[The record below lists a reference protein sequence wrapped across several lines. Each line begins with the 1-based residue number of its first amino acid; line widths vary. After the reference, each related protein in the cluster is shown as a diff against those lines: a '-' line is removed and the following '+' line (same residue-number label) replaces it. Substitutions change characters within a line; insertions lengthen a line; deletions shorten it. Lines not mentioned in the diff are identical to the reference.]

1 MKLSIQ
7 LKSFLVSM
15 ALVLGSFALA
25 DIYISGRIESEMLTF
40 IEDDLLVRAQL
51 GATVASVMPTPLTD
65 VAAWDSITDKIG
77 ASADGRVTIVRRDG
91 VVIGDSSLDLNA
103 LTAVENHSGRP
114 EIASALSAG
123 NGASVRFSKTLQMN
137 EVYVAVPFSQNGNV
151 LGVVRVAKPLNMIL
165 VAVNHVRNILLLGAV
180 IALVVTNFITFMA
193 ASLYGGMLRGLTGS
207 VKRMTSGDLT
217 ARTGAETSDEVG
229 ELGRAIDE
237 FATKVNQSQGSQGM
251 GQQGMGQQQGM
262 GPQMGQPY
270 DPRFPPR

>member
-7 LKSFLVSM
+7 LKSFLVSV
-15 ALVLGSFALA
+15 ALILGAFALA
-25 DIYISGRIESEMLTF
+25 DIYISGRIESEMLGV
-40 IEDDLLVRAQL
+40 IEEDLLVRAQL

-65 VAAWDSITDKIG
+65 LAGWDSITDKIG

-91 VVIGDSSLDLNA
+91 VVIGDSSLDVNA
-103 LTAVENHSGRP
+103 VKAVENHSGRP
-114 EIASALSAG
+114 EIVSALTAG
-123 NGASVRFSKTLQMN
+123 NGASVRFSKTLQVD
-137 EVYVAVPFSQNGNV
+137 EVYVAVPFAQNGNV
-151 LGVVRVAKPLNMIL
+151 LGVVRVAKPLSMIL

-193 ASLYGGMLRGLTGS
+193 ATLYGGMLRGLTGS

-217 ARTGAETSDEVG
+217 ARTGAQTSDEVG

-237 FATKVNQSQGSQGM
+237 FATKVNQAQGSQLS
-251 GQQGMGQQQGM
+251 QQQQQM
-262 GPQMGQPY
+262 GQMGQPY